1 MQQALHS
8 LRASSLLTLLAP
20 TEQGFYATTSRI
32 WEQRKL
38 DLLQFRMPTH
48 KRTSEGGGG
57 GAKLLGLTMGLSL
70 AIEAHV
76 FKKKKKKLNCQDC
89 LTSLTQTEKGHILQT
104 VSIILLSKG
113 AFNFRFLFKKPSL

>member
-76 FKKKKKKLNCQDC
+76 FKKKKKKVKLPGLSDFINPDWKRPYP
-89 LTSLTQTEKGHILQT
+89 SNSIHNIT
-104 VSIILLSKG
+104 V
-113 AFNFRFLFKKPSL
+113 

>member
-1 MQQALHS
+1 MLESVGVKSGRNVIYTIKTACKVQQALHS

-76 FKKKKKKLNCQDC
+76 F
-89 LTSLTQTEKGHILQT
+89 
-104 VSIILLSKG
+104 
-113 AFNFRFLFKKPSL
+113 